1 MIRKAEQADI
11 PECVRVIRK
20 SFRTVADE
28 LGFTEENA
36 PRFTAFAT
44 TDERLLYQMFVEH
57 RRMFLDEEDGI
68 IAGYCSL
75 LLYGD
80 GACELSNLAV
90 LPEYR
95 HRGIG
100 KALLGHAA
108 AEAKAENCIV
118 MKLGIV
124 EENTVL
130 RRWYE
135 DNGAVHTGTVK
146 YDFFPFTCGNM
157 EIRLQDGEKMPA
169 GDLAALFAKRSL
181 EILGENLVGVYLH
194 GSLAM
199 RCFNP
204 RKSDLDLLTV
214 VRETPDDACKR
225 TYMEM
230 VTELSARMPGDTEHA
245 GIEMSVVR
253 REVCRPFIYPTPFEL
268 HYSAGH
274 AEWYR
279 QDPDDYIRKMKGT
292 DKDLA
297 AHFTIVRNR
306 GVCLYGPPVEEVFGE
321 VPAADYLDSIWE
333 DICGARE
340 EIAGDTMYLALNLAR
355 VLAYCTEGKIL
366 SKKEGG
372 EWALANLPEKFH
384 PLLRALLA
392 DYEGSTEGTYD
403 RETAEEYAEYML
415 NRIGISESEKE

>member
-1 MIRKAEQADI
+1 M
-11 PECVRVIRK
+11 
-20 SFRTVADE
+20 
-28 LGFTEENA
+28 
-36 PRFTAFAT
+36 
-44 TDERLLYQMFVEH
+44 
-57 RRMFLDEEDGI
+57 
-68 IAGYCSL
+68 
-75 LLYGD
+75 
-80 GACELSNLAV
+80 
-90 LPEYR
+90 
-95 HRGIG
+95 
-100 KALLGHAA
+100 
-108 AEAKAENCIV
+108 
-118 MKLGIV
+118 
-124 EENTVL
+124 
-130 RRWYE
+130 
-135 DNGAVHTGTVK
+135 
-146 YDFFPFTCGNM
+146 
-157 EIRLQDGEKMPA
+157 
-169 GDLAALFAKRSL
+169 
-181 EILGENLVGVYLH
+181 GVYLH

-199 RCFNP
+199 GCFNP

-225 TYMEM
+225 IYMEM

-253 REVCRPFIYPTPFEL
+253 RDVCKPFIYPTPYEL
-268 HYSAGH
+268 HFSVGH
-274 AEWYR
+274 LEWYR
-279 QDPDDYIRKMKGT
+279 RDPDDYIRKMNGT

-321 VPAADYLDSIWE
+321 VPAAAYLDSIRE
-333 DICGARE
+333 DIAGARE

-415 NRIGISESEKE
+415 NRIGISESENE